1 MLATSAGKRRS
12 RYLFIFFTLS
22 CTAFFFFNPCR
33 DVVVLKL
40 HYSITHIYLQV
51 VHFVLYVGL
60 LQVTSQHSLRMR
72 ALPLWLVATHLYH
85 DATEIQGEFKER
97 EDYLKQK
104 IKQSE
109 EDNNQEFSMLNP
121 FCFSTKE
128 KRDGPAP
135 SRILQL
141 GTAFLAFL

>member
-1 MLATSAGKRRS
+1 M
-12 RYLFIFFTLS
+12 
-22 CTAFFFFNPCR
+22 
-33 DVVVLKL
+33 
-40 HYSITHIYLQV
+40 
-51 VHFVLYVGL
+51 
-60 LQVTSQHSLRMR
+60 
-72 ALPLWLVATHLYH
+72 ATHLYH
-85 DATEIQGEFKER
+85 DATEIQGESKER

-135 SRILQL
+135 SRILQS
-141 GTAFLAFL
+141 GTAFLAFPQASSVTSGKLLY